1 MNKNYPVQRDLDG
14 VYYRQKRGK
23 KFCNVCFTDL
33 TKEEQE
39 EILEKY
45 DVKQLCRMAYLMADV
60 IRKVD
65 EQITNITVEEKD
77 AIFKDADREKF
88 LAATHLFADL
98 ARKYGDVLNISSNA
112 EEHI

>member
-1 MNKNYPVQRDLDG
+1 MGKIYPVQRDLDG

-39 EILEKY
+39 EILKKY
-45 DVKQLCRMAYLMADV
+45 DTKQLCRMAYLMADT
-60 IRKVD
+60 ICKID
-65 EQITNITVEEKD
+65 EQITNITAEEKD
-77 AIFKDADREKF
+77 AIFKDTDREKF

-98 ARKYGDVLNISSNA
+98 ARKYGDVLDISSSA
-112 EEHI
+112 EKYA